1 MVDSKIKF
9 HPKQVGVLSD
19 KARFILAKAGI
30 RGGKTT
36 VGAHWLCAEIYKAY
50 AAGKKGDWL
59 VAAPTFKILQQSSL
73 PTFRSVIPQDWGA
86 WRESRQCFE
95 LVWGNYVYFRSTDN
109 PDSLEGMTLL
119 GAWLDEAGQT
129 KKDVWVNIQGR
140 LSIAKGKLLMT
151 TTPYGDG
158 NWTNKVI
165 YQTAGKINGEP
176 RPSGDKDISIWEWE
190 SVENPAFPRD
200 EYERAKATLDPAVFR
215 RRYQGVFTRLEGLV
229 YADFKDEYIVDPF
242 EVPHGWERFGGMDF
256 GKTNPTAIPCITEDP
271 VTNTFYVY
279 KEFYR
284 SEAPLKASAGF
295 IKDQGLRYVLADPQS
310 AQLILELNRQ
320 YGLGNVQAADNDI
333 STGIERVNT
342 LIRAGRLKIFR
353 TCDNTIDEIMSYHY
367 GRPDEDGYVKDKPVA
382 KNNHAMDAI
391 RYAFSKNMDVRRI
404 YQPDTVGHARKRLK
418 GMAVLRRSQL
428 APDEW
433 TGYV

>member
-1 MVDSKIKF
+1 MAEKIKF
-9 HPKQVGVLSD
+9 HAKQIGVLQD

-36 VGAHWLCAEIYKAY
+36 VGAHWLCAEIWKAY
-50 AAGKKGDWL
+50 QAEKKGDWL

-73 PTFRSVIPQDWGA
+73 PTFRSVIPQDWGQ

-129 KKDVWVNIQGR
+129 KKDTWVNIQGR
-140 LSIAKGKLLMT
+140 LSIAKGRLLMT

-158 NWTNKVI
+158 NWTNKAI
-165 YQTAGKINGEP
+165 YQTAGKINGVVKKD
-176 RPSGDKDISIWEWE
+176 GDKDIAIYEWE

-200 EYERAKATLDPAVFR
+200 EYERARATLDPAVFR

-229 YADFKDEYIVDPF
+229 YSDFKDEFVVDPF
-242 EVPHGWERFGGMDF
+242 DVPHGWERFGGMDF
-256 GKTNPTAIPCITEDP
+256 GKTNPTAIICLAEDP
-271 VTNTFYVY
+271 TTNIFYLY

-284 SEAPLKASAGF
+284 SETPLKMAAGF
-295 IKDQGLRYVLADPQS
+295 VKDQGLRYVLADPQS

-333 STGIERVNT
+333 NVGIERVNT
-342 LIRAGRLKIFR
+342 LIRAGRLRVFK
-353 TCDNTIDEIMSYHY
+353 TCDNTIEEMTSYHY

-382 KNNHAMDAI
+382 KNNHAMDAL
-391 RYAFSKNMDVRRI
+391 RYALSKNMDVKRI
-404 YQPDTVGHARKRLK
+404 YSPGGQSTSRKKLH
-418 GMAVLRRSQL
+418 GMSVLRRSDMV
-428 APDEW
+428 ADIW